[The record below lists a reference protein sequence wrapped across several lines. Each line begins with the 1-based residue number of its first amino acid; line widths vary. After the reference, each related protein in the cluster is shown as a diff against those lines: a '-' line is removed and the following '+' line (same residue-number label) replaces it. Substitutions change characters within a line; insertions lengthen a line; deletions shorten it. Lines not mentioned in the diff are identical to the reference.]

1 MNDLNEL
8 RELLAEWAKH
18 VPSDKFNVSVKIA
31 EPSDNFNI
39 AHPVVYADITPLE
52 DMNNT
57 LVVKAWIISA
67 EQSDNTN
74 IKSRS
79 GIVRFILYSENAS
92 SLVGFNE
99 NPLLCVEA
107 RNIPLTTKARLSVL
121 HQSIMQAYAGDE
133 GMFAKNAARAFV
145 AKSIEHQWAKDLFVY
160 DINATE
166 GVFDALRNRVD
177 NSSFVKSIEVKNSGN
192 SEHSSFDLIRR
203 NYHFL
208 TENTSI
214 PLESTQGLVYLKINE
229 DTQRQIKTLEAGK
242 IFNALEAFC
251 SGGLDALNEFDY
263 VGTPGNNLPK
273 EVKETGIEA
282 KDPDNDKR
290 LAESAKEQQ
299 EEELQR
305 GLFAVAAAAV
315 TPHSAITRRNTLSV
329 HNDVW
334 GDNRSATITAKS
346 PRKVGNVHPC
356 LVMKI
361 TENKSEEK
369 MEVEAVLSDSLPDNG
384 RKIFT
389 HSVYASEFPQDDYTI
404 FYEIV
409 STLNAFNTVIAG
421 TGASDGLSDVAE
433 MLARRKEE
441 TLADHSLNI
450 TRRIA
455 NAGELHRVLATYAH
469 WTADRDPRFTVKTLG
484 FGDFQST
491 TIRNGA
497 KKLSMTTPSDN
508 ADDAKAVL
516 EVAGVRRVE
525 VTRPTYK
532 EARDEIALMIEE
544 LD

>member
-1 MNDLNEL
+1 MNDINEL
-8 RELLAEWAKH
+8 RELLAEWAEH
-18 VPSDKFNVSVKIA
+18 IPSDQFDVSVKA
-31 EPSDNFNI
+31 VEPSSNFRINQ
-39 AHPVVYADITPLE
+39 PVVYVDITPLA
-52 DMNNT
+52 DINNSLT
-57 LVVKAWIISA
+57 VKAWVIKP
-67 EQSDNTN
+67 EQGEGTD

-79 GIVRFILYSENAS
+79 GIVRFMMYSENAS

-107 RNIPLTTKARLSVL
+107 RNIPLTIKTRLSVL
-121 HQSIMQAYAGDE
+121 HQSITQAYAGDE

-160 DINATE
+160 DINAME
-166 GVFDALRNRVD
+166 GVFDALRKHVD
-177 NSSFVKSIEVKNSGN
+177 NWDFVKSIEVKSSGS
-192 SEHSSFDLIRR
+192 SENSSFDLIRR
-203 NYHFL
+203 NYLFL

-214 PLESTQGLVYLKINE
+214 PLEPKQGLVCLKINE
-229 DTQRQIKTLEAGK
+229 ATQKQIKTLDAGK
-242 IFNALEAFC
+242 IFDALVAFC
-251 SGGLDALNEFDY
+251 GGGLDDLNEFDY
-263 VGTPGNNLPK
+263 VGTPSNSLPEEAEK
-273 EVKETGIEA
+273 TGIEA

-290 LAESAKEQQ
+290 LAESAKEQ
-299 EEELQR
+299 EELQK

-346 PRKVGNVHPC
+346 PRKVGNVHPY
-356 LVMKI
+356 LIMKI

-369 MEVEAVLSDSLPDNG
+369 MEVEAVLSDSLPNSG
-384 RKIFT
+384 RKIVT
-389 HSVYASEFPQDDYTI
+389 HSVYASEFPQDDYTV

-409 STLNAFNTVIAG
+409 STLNAFNTVITG

-516 EVAGVRRVE
+516 EISGVRRVE

>member
-1 MNDLNEL
+1 MNNLNEL
-8 RELLAEWAKH
+8 RELLAEWAEH
-18 VPSDKFNVSVKIA
+18 IPSNQFEVSVRA
-31 EPSDNFNI
+31 VEPSNNFRINQ
-39 AHPVVYADITPLE
+39 PVVYADITPLE
-52 DMNNT
+52 DMNTT
-57 LVVKAWIISA
+57 LTVKAWIIGP
-67 EQSDNTN
+67 EQGGTD
-74 IKSRS
+74 IKSRV
-79 GIVRFILYSENAS
+79 GIVRFMLYSENAS

-107 RNIPLTTKARLSVL
+107 RNIPLTIKTRLSVL
-121 HQSIMQAYAGDE
+121 YQSIMQAYAGDE
-133 GMFAKNAARAFV
+133 GMFAKNVARAIV
-145 AKSIEHQWAKDLFVY
+145 AKSIEQQWAKDLFVY
-160 DINATE
+160 DINAME
-166 GVFDALRNRVD
+166 GVFDALRKHVD

-192 SEHSSFDLIRR
+192 SKNSSFDLIRR

-214 PLESTQGLVYLKINE
+214 PLESKQGLVCLKINE
-229 DTQRQIKTLEAGK
+229 DTQRQIKTLSAGK
-242 IFNALEAFC
+242 IFDALEAFC
-251 SGGLDALNEFDY
+251 SGGLGALNEFDY
-263 VGTPGNNLPK
+263 VGTPSNSLPEEAEK
-273 EVKETGIEA
+273 TGIEA

-290 LAESAKEQQ
+290 LAESAKEQ
-299 EEELQR
+299 EELQK

-346 PRKVGNVHPC
+346 PRKIGNVHPC
-356 LVMKI
+356 LIMKI

-369 MEVEAVLSDSLPDNG
+369 MKVEAVLSDSLPDNG
-384 RKIFT
+384 RKIIT

-409 STLNAFNTVIAG
+409 STLNAFNTVIAS
-421 TGASDGLSDVAE
+421 TSASDGLSDVAE

-469 WTADRDPRFTVKTLG
+469 WTADRDPRFTIKTLG

-508 ADDAKAVL
+508 ANDAKAVL
-516 EVAGVRRVE
+516 EISGVRRVE

>member
-1 MNDLNEL
+1 MNNLNEL
-8 RELLAEWAKH
+8 RELLAEWAEH
-18 VPSDKFNVSVKIA
+18 IPSDQFEVSVRA
-31 EPSDNFNI
+31 VEPSNNFRINQ
-39 AHPVVYADITPLE
+39 PVVYADITPLE

-57 LVVKAWIISA
+57 LVVKAWIIGA
-67 EQSDNTN
+67 EQSESTN

-79 GIVRFILYSENAS
+79 GIVRFMMYSENAS

-107 RNIPLTTKARLSVL
+107 RNIPLTIKARLSVL
-121 HQSIMQAYAGDE
+121 HQSITQAYAGDE
-133 GMFAKNAARAFV
+133 GMFAKNVARAFV
-145 AKSIEHQWAKDLFVY
+145 EKSIEHQWAKDLFVY
-160 DINATE
+160 DINAME
-166 GVFDALRNRVD
+166 GVFDALRKHVD
-177 NSSFVKSIEVKNSGN
+177 DWDFVKSIEVKNSGN
-192 SEHSSFDLIRR
+192 SEHSSFNLIRR

-214 PLESTQGLVYLKINE
+214 PLESTQGLVCLKINE
-229 DTQRQIKTLEAGK
+229 DTQRQIKTLDAGK
-242 IFNALEAFC
+242 IFDALVAFC
-251 SGGLDALNEFDY
+251 SGGLDDFNEFDY
-263 VGTPGNNLPK
+263 VGTPSNSLPEEAEK
-273 EVKETGIEA
+273 TGIEA

-290 LAESAKEQQ
+290 LAESAKEQ
-299 EEELQR
+299 EELQK

-315 TPHSAITRRNTLSV
+315 TPHSAIPRRNTLSI
-329 HNDVW
+329 HNDAW

-356 LVMKI
+356 LIMKI

-384 RKIFT
+384 RKIVT
-389 HSVYASEFPQDDYTI
+389 HSVYASEFPQDEYTI

-409 STLNAFNTVIAG
+409 STLNVFNTVIAG
-421 TGASDGLSDVAE
+421 TSASDGISDVAE

-469 WTADRDPRFTVKTLG
+469 WTADRDPRFTIKALS

-491 TIRNGA
+491 TIRNGV
-497 KKLSMTTPSDN
+497 KKLSITTPSDN

-516 EVAGVRRVE
+516 EISGVRRVE

>member
-1 MNDLNEL
+1 MNNLNEL
-8 RELLAEWAKH
+8 RELLAEWAEH
-18 VPSDKFNVSVKIA
+18 IPSDQFEVSVRDV
-31 EPSDNFNI
+31 EPSNNFRINQ
-39 AHPVVYADITPLE
+39 PVVYVDITPLE
-52 DMNNT
+52 DMNTT
-57 LVVKAWIISA
+57 LTVKAWIIGP
-67 EQSDNTN
+67 EQGGTN
-74 IKSRS
+74 IKSRV
-79 GIVRFILYSENAS
+79 GIVRFMMYSENAS

-107 RNIPLTTKARLSVL
+107 RNIPLTIKARFSVL
-121 HQSIMQAYAGDE
+121 YQSIAQAYVGNE

-145 AKSIEHQWAKDLFVY
+145 VKSIERQCAKNLFIY
-160 DINATE
+160 DINAME
-166 GVFDALRNRVD
+166 GVFDALRKHVD
-177 NSSFVKSIEVKNSGN
+177 NWDFVKSIEVKNSGN

-203 NYHFL
+203 NYHL
-208 TENTSI
+208 LKENTSI
-214 PLESTQGLVYLKINE
+214 PLESKQGLVCLKINE
-229 DTQRQIKTLEAGK
+229 DTQRQIKTLDAEK

-263 VGTPGNNLPK
+263 VGTPSNNLPE
-273 EVKETGIEA
+273 EVEKTGVEA

-290 LAESAKEQQ
+290 LTESAKEQQ
-299 EEELQR
+299 EEELQK
-305 GLFAVAAAAV
+305 GLFAVVAAAV

-346 PRKVGNVHPC
+346 PRKVGNVTPC

-369 MEVEAVLSDSLPDNG
+369 MEVEAALSDYLPDNG
-384 RKIFT
+384 KKIVT

-409 STLNAFNTVIAG
+409 STLNSFNIVIAG
-421 TGASDGLSDVAE
+421 TGASDGLPDVAE

-455 NAGELHRVLATYAH
+455 NTGELHRVLATYAH
-469 WTADRDPRFTVKTLG
+469 WTADRDPRFTIKTLG

-497 KKLSMTTPSDN
+497 KKLSMTTPSDS

-516 EVAGVRRVE
+516 EISGVRRVE

>member
-1 MNDLNEL
+1 MNNLNEL
-8 RELLAEWAKH
+8 RELLAEWAEH
-18 VPSDKFNVSVKIA
+18 IPSDQFEVSVRA
-31 EPSDNFNI
+31 VEPSNNFRINQ
-39 AHPVVYADITPLE
+39 PVVYADITPLE
-52 DMNNT
+52 DMNTT
-57 LVVKAWIISA
+57 LTVKAWIIGP
-67 EQSDNTN
+67 EQGGTD
-74 IKSRS
+74 IKSRV
-79 GIVRFILYSENAS
+79 GIVRFMLYSENAS

-107 RNIPLTTKARLSVL
+107 RNIPLTIKTRLSVL
-121 HQSIMQAYAGDE
+121 YQSIMQAYAGDE
-133 GMFAKNAARAFV
+133 GMFAKNVARAIV
-145 AKSIEHQWAKDLFVY
+145 AKSIEQQWAKDLFVY
-160 DINATE
+160 DINAME
-166 GVFDALRNRVD
+166 GVFDALRKHVD

-192 SEHSSFDLIRR
+192 SKNSSFDLIRR

-214 PLESTQGLVYLKINE
+214 PLESKQGLVCLKINE
-229 DTQRQIKTLEAGK
+229 DTQRQIKTLSAGK
-242 IFNALEAFC
+242 IFDALEAFC
-251 SGGLDALNEFDY
+251 SGGLGALNEFDY
-263 VGTPGNNLPK
+263 VGTPSNSLPEEAEK
-273 EVKETGIEA
+273 TGIEA

-290 LAESAKEQQ
+290 LAESAKEQ
-299 EEELQR
+299 EELQK

-346 PRKVGNVHPC
+346 PRKIGNVHPC
-356 LVMKI
+356 LIMKI

-369 MEVEAVLSDSLPDNG
+369 MKVEAVLSDSLPDNG
-384 RKIFT
+384 RKIIT

-409 STLNAFNTVIAG
+409 STLNAFNTVIAS
-421 TGASDGLSDVAE
+421 TSASDGLSDVAE

-469 WTADRDPRFTVKTLG
+469 WTADRDPRFTIKTLG

-508 ADDAKAVL
+508 ANDAKAVL
-516 EVAGVRRVE
+516 EISGVRRVE

>member
-1 MNDLNEL
+1 MNNLNEL
-8 RELLAEWAKH
+8 RELLAEWAEH
-18 VPSDKFNVSVKIA
+18 IPSDQFEVSVRA
-31 EPSDNFNI
+31 VEPSNNFRINQ
-39 AHPVVYADITPLE
+39 PVVYADITPLE

-57 LVVKAWIISA
+57 LVVKAWIIGA
-67 EQSDNTN
+67 EQSESTN

-79 GIVRFILYSENAS
+79 GIVRFMMYSENAS

-107 RNIPLTTKARLSVL
+107 RNIPLTIKARLSVL
-121 HQSIMQAYAGDE
+121 HQSITQAYAGDE
-133 GMFAKNAARAFV
+133 GMFAKNVARAFV
-145 AKSIEHQWAKDLFVY
+145 EKSIEHQWAKDLFVY
-160 DINATE
+160 DINAME
-166 GVFDALRNRVD
+166 GVFDALRKHVD
-177 NSSFVKSIEVKNSGN
+177 DWDFVKSIEVKNSGN
-192 SEHSSFDLIRR
+192 SEHSSFNLIRR

-214 PLESTQGLVYLKINE
+214 PLESTQGLVCLKINE
-229 DTQRQIKTLEAGK
+229 DTQRQIKTLDAGK
-242 IFNALEAFC
+242 IFDALVAFC
-251 SGGLDALNEFDY
+251 SGGLDDFNEFDY
-263 VGTPGNNLPK
+263 VGTPSNSLPEEAEK
-273 EVKETGIEA
+273 TGIEA

-290 LAESAKEQQ
+290 LAESAKEQ
-299 EEELQR
+299 EELQK

-315 TPHSAITRRNTLSV
+315 TPHSAIPRRNTLSI
-329 HNDVW
+329 HNDAW

-356 LVMKI
+356 LIMKI

-384 RKIFT
+384 RKIVT
-389 HSVYASEFPQDDYTI
+389 HSVYASEFPQDEYTI

-409 STLNAFNTVIAG
+409 STLNVFNTVIAG
-421 TGASDGLSDVAE
+421 TSASDGISDVAE

-469 WTADRDPRFTVKTLG
+469 WTADRDPRFTIKALG

-491 TIRNGA
+491 TIRNGV
-497 KKLSMTTPSDN
+497 KKLSITTPSDN

-516 EVAGVRRVE
+516 EISGVRRVE

>member
-1 MNDLNEL
+1 MNNLNEL

-57 LVVKAWIISA
+57 LGVKAWVISA

-74 IKSRS
+74 IKSRV
-79 GIVRFILYSENAS
+79 GIVRFMMYSENAS

-107 RNIPLTTKARLSVL
+107 RNIPLTIKARLSVL
-121 HQSIMQAYAGDE
+121 HQSIAQAYAGDE

-160 DINATE
+160 DINAME
-166 GVFDALRNRVD
+166 GVFDALRKHVD
-177 NSSFVKSIEVKNSGN
+177 DWDFVKSIEVKNSGN
-192 SEHSSFDLIRR
+192 SENSSFGLIRR
-203 NYHFL
+203 NYLFL

-214 PLESTQGLVYLKINE
+214 PLESKQGLVCLKINE
-229 DTQRQIKTLEAGK
+229 DTQRQIKTLDAGK
-242 IFNALEAFC
+242 IFDALVAFC

-263 VGTPGNNLPK
+263 VGTPSNSLPEEAEK
-273 EVKETGIEA
+273 TVIEA

-290 LAESAKEQQ
+290 LAESAKEQ
-299 EEELQR
+299 EELQK

-315 TPHSAITRRNTLSV
+315 TPHSAITRRNTLSI
-329 HNDVW
+329 HNDAW

-356 LVMKI
+356 LIMKI

-384 RKIFT
+384 RKIIT

-409 STLNAFNTVIAG
+409 STLNSFNTVIAG
-421 TGASDGLSDVAE
+421 TSASDGLSDVAE

-455 NAGELHRVLATYAH
+455 NAGELHRVLATYAY
-469 WTADRDPRFTVKTLG
+469 WTADRDSRFTIKTLG

-508 ADDAKAVL
+508 ANDTKAVL
-516 EVAGVRRVE
+516 EISGVRRVE

>member
-18 VPSDKFNVSVKIA
+18 VPSDKFEVSVRA
-31 EPSDNFNI
+31 VEPSNNFRINQ
-39 AHPVVYADITPLE
+39 PVVYADITPLE
-52 DMNNT
+52 DMNTT
-57 LVVKAWIISA
+57 LTVKAWIIGP
-67 EQSDNTN
+67 EQGGTN
-74 IKSRS
+74 IKSRV
-79 GIVRFILYSENAS
+79 GIVRFMMYSENAS

-99 NPLLCVEA
+99 NPLLCVEV
-107 RNIPLTTKARLSVL
+107 RNIPLTIKARLSVL

-160 DINATE
+160 DIDAME

-177 NSSFVKSIEVKNSGN
+177 NWDFVKSIEVKSSGN

-203 NYHFL
+203 NYLFL
-208 TENTSI
+208 TENASI
-214 PLESTQGLVYLKINE
+214 PLDSTQGLVCLKINE
-229 DTQRQIKTLEAGK
+229 DTQRQIKTLDAGK
-242 IFNALEAFC
+242 IFDALAAFC

-263 VGTPGNNLPK
+263 VGTPGNNLP
-273 EVKETGIEA
+273 EEARGTGVEA

-290 LAESAKEQQ
+290 LAESTKEQ
-299 EEELQR
+299 EELQK

-315 TPHSAITRRNTLSV
+315 TPHSAITRRNSLSV

-334 GDNRSATITAKS
+334 GDNRSATITATS

-356 LVMKI
+356 LIMKI

-369 MEVEAVLSDSLPDNG
+369 MEVEAVLSDSLPNSG
-384 RKIFT
+384 RKIVT

-409 STLNAFNTVIAG
+409 STLNSFNAVIAG
-421 TGASDGLSDVAE
+421 TSASDGLSDVAE

-455 NAGELHRVLATYAH
+455 NAGELHRVLSTYAH

-497 KKLSMTTPSDN
+497 KKLSITTPSDN
-508 ADDAKAVL
+508 ANDAKAVL
-516 EVAGVRRVE
+516 EISGVRRVE
-525 VTRPTYK
+525 ITRPTYK

>member
-1 MNDLNEL
+1 MNNLNEL
-8 RELLAEWAKH
+8 RELLAEWAEH
-18 VPSDKFNVSVKIA
+18 IPSDQFEVSVRA
-31 EPSDNFNI
+31 VEPSNNFRINQ
-39 AHPVVYADITPLE
+39 PVVYADITPLE

-57 LVVKAWIISA
+57 LVVKAWIIGA
-67 EQSDNTN
+67 EQSESTN

-79 GIVRFILYSENAS
+79 GIVRFMMYSENAS

-107 RNIPLTTKARLSVL
+107 RNIPLTIKARLSVL
-121 HQSIMQAYAGDE
+121 HQSITQAYAGDE
-133 GMFAKNAARAFV
+133 GMFAKNVARAFV
-145 AKSIEHQWAKDLFVY
+145 EKSIEHQWAKDLFVY
-160 DINATE
+160 DINAME
-166 GVFDALRNRVD
+166 GVFDALRKHVD
-177 NSSFVKSIEVKNSGN
+177 DWDFVKSIEVKNSGN
-192 SEHSSFDLIRR
+192 SEHSSFNLIRR

-214 PLESTQGLVYLKINE
+214 PLESTQGLVCLKINE
-229 DTQRQIKTLEAGK
+229 DTQRQIKTLDAGK
-242 IFNALEAFC
+242 IFDALVAFC
-251 SGGLDALNEFDY
+251 SGGLDDFNEFDY
-263 VGTPGNNLPK
+263 VGTPSNSLPEEAEK
-273 EVKETGIEA
+273 TGIEA

-290 LAESAKEQQ
+290 LAESAKEQ
-299 EEELQR
+299 EELQK

-315 TPHSAITRRNTLSV
+315 TPHSAIPRRNTLSI
-329 HNDVW
+329 HNDAW

-356 LVMKI
+356 LIMKI

-384 RKIFT
+384 RKIVT
-389 HSVYASEFPQDDYTI
+389 HSVYASEFPQDEYTI

-409 STLNAFNTVIAG
+409 SALNVFNTVIAG
-421 TGASDGLSDVAE
+421 TSASDGISDVAE

-469 WTADRDPRFTVKTLG
+469 WTADRDPRFTIKALG

-491 TIRNGA
+491 TIRNGV
-497 KKLSMTTPSDN
+497 KKLSITTPSDN

-516 EVAGVRRVE
+516 EISGVRRVE

>member
-1 MNDLNEL
+1 MNNLNEL
-8 RELLAEWAKH
+8 KELLAEWAEH
-18 VPSDKFNVSVKIA
+18 IPSDQFEVSVRA
-31 EPSDNFNI
+31 VEPSNNFRINQ
-39 AHPVVYADITPLE
+39 PVVYVDITPLE
-52 DMNNT
+52 DMNTT
-57 LVVKAWIISA
+57 LTVKAWIIGP
-67 EQSDNTN
+67 EQGGTN
-74 IKSRS
+74 IKSRV
-79 GIVRFILYSENAS
+79 GIVRFMMYSENAS

-107 RNIPLTTKARLSVL
+107 RNIPLTIKARLSVL
-121 HQSIMQAYAGDE
+121 YQSIAQAYVGNE

-145 AKSIEHQWAKDLFVY
+145 AKSIERQCAKNLFIY
-160 DINATE
+160 DINAME
-166 GVFDALRNRVD
+166 GVFDALRKNVD
-177 NSSFVKSIEVKNSGN
+177 NWDFVKSIEMKNIGN

-203 NYHFL
+203 NYHL
-208 TENTSI
+208 LKENTSI
-214 PLESTQGLVYLKINE
+214 PLESTQGLVCLKINE
-229 DTQRQIKTLEAGK
+229 DTQRQIKTLDAEK

-263 VGTPGNNLPK
+263 VGTPSNNLPE
-273 EVKETGIEA
+273 EVEKTGVEE

-299 EEELQR
+299 EEELQK
-305 GLFAVAAAAV
+305 GLFAATAAAV

-346 PRKVGNVHPC
+346 PRKVGNVTPC

-369 MEVEAVLSDSLPDNG
+369 MEVEAALSDSLPNSG
-384 RKIFT
+384 RKIAT

-409 STLNAFNTVIAG
+409 STLNSFNAVIAG
-421 TGASDGLSDVAE
+421 TSASDGLPDVAE

-497 KKLSMTTPSDN
+497 KKLIITTPSYN

-516 EVAGVRRVE
+516 EISGVRRVE

>member
-8 RELLAEWAKH
+8 RELLAEWAEH
-18 VPSDKFNVSVKIA
+18 IPSDKFEVSVKIA

-67 EQSDNTN
+67 EQIDNTN

-79 GIVRFILYSENAS
+79 GIVRFMLYSENAS

-99 NPLLCVEA
+99 NPLLCVEV
-107 RNIPLTTKARLSVL
+107 RNIPLTIKARLSVL

-160 DINATE
+160 DIDAME

-177 NSSFVKSIEVKNSGN
+177 NWDFVRSIEVKSSGN

-203 NYHFL
+203 NYLFL
-208 TENTSI
+208 TENASI
-214 PLESTQGLVYLKINE
+214 PLDSTQGLVCLKINE
-229 DTQRQIKTLEAGK
+229 DTQRQIKTLDAGK
-242 IFNALEAFC
+242 IFDALAAFC

-263 VGTPGNNLPK
+263 VGTPGNNLP
-273 EVKETGIEA
+273 EEARGTGVEA

-290 LAESAKEQQ
+290 LAESTKEQ
-299 EEELQR
+299 EELQK

-315 TPHSAITRRNTLSV
+315 TPHSAITRRNSLSV

-334 GDNRSATITAKS
+334 GDNRSATITATS
-346 PRKVGNVHPC
+346 PRKVGNVNPC

-369 MEVEAVLSDSLPDNG
+369 MEVEAVLSDSLPNNG
-384 RKIFT
+384 RKIVT

-409 STLNAFNTVIAG
+409 STLNSFNAVIAG
-421 TGASDGLSDVAE
+421 TSASDGLSDVAE

-441 TLADHSLNI
+441 TLTDHSLNI

-508 ADDAKAVL
+508 ANDTKAVL
-516 EVAGVRRVE
+516 EISGVRRVE

>member
-18 VPSDKFNVSVKIA
+18 VPSDKFDVSIKIA

-39 AHPVVYADITPLE
+39 AHPVVYVDITPLE
-52 DMNNT
+52 DMNTT
-57 LVVKAWIISA
+57 LTVKAWIIGP
-67 EQSDNTN
+67 EQGGTN
-74 IKSRS
+74 IKSRV
-79 GIVRFILYSENAS
+79 GIVRFMMYSENTS

-107 RNIPLTTKARLSVL
+107 RNIPLTIKARFSVL
-121 HQSIMQAYAGDE
+121 YQSIAQAYVGNE

-145 AKSIEHQWAKDLFVY
+145 AKSIERQCAKNLFIY
-160 DINATE
+160 DINAME
-166 GVFDALRNRVD
+166 GVFDALRKHVD
-177 NSSFVKSIEVKNSGN
+177 NWDLKSIEVKNSGN

-203 NYHFL
+203 NYHL
-208 TENTSI
+208 LKENTSI
-214 PLESTQGLVYLKINE
+214 PLESKQGLVCLKINE
-229 DTQRQIKTLEAGK
+229 DTQRQIKTLDAEK

-263 VGTPGNNLPK
+263 VGTPSNNLPE
-273 EVKETGIEA
+273 EVEKTGVEA

-299 EEELQR
+299 EEELQK
-305 GLFAVAAAAV
+305 GLFAVVAAAV

-346 PRKVGNVHPC
+346 PRKVGNVTPC

-369 MEVEAVLSDSLPDNG
+369 MEVEAVLSDSLPNSG
-384 RKIFT
+384 RKIVT
-389 HSVYASEFPQDDYTI
+389 YSVYASEFPQDDYTI

-409 STLNAFNTVIAG
+409 STLNAFNAVIAG
-421 TGASDGLSDVAE
+421 TSASDGLSDVAE

-455 NAGELHRVLATYAH
+455 NAGELHRVLATYAC

-497 KKLSMTTPSDN
+497 KKLSITTPSDS

-516 EVAGVRRVE
+516 EISGVRRVE

>member
-1 MNDLNEL
+1 MNNLNEL
-8 RELLAEWAKH
+8 KELLAEWAEH
-18 VPSDKFNVSVKIA
+18 IPSDQFEVSVRA
-31 EPSDNFNI
+31 VEPSNNFRINQ
-39 AHPVVYADITPLE
+39 PVVYVDITPLE
-52 DMNNT
+52 DMNTT
-57 LVVKAWIISA
+57 LTVKAWIIGP
-67 EQSDNTN
+67 EQGGTN
-74 IKSRS
+74 IKSRV
-79 GIVRFILYSENAS
+79 GIVRFMMYSENAS

-107 RNIPLTTKARLSVL
+107 RNIPLTIKARFSVL
-121 HQSIMQAYAGDE
+121 YQSIAQAYVGNE

-145 AKSIEHQWAKDLFVY
+145 AKSIERQCAKNLFIY
-160 DINATE
+160 DINAME
-166 GVFDALRNRVD
+166 GVFDALRKHVD
-177 NSSFVKSIEVKNSGN
+177 NWDFVKSIEMKNSGN

-203 NYHFL
+203 NYHL
-208 TENTSI
+208 LKENTSI
-214 PLESTQGLVYLKINE
+214 PLESKQGLVCLKINE
-229 DTQRQIKTLEAGK
+229 DTQRQIKTLDAEK

-263 VGTPGNNLPK
+263 VGTPSNNLPE
-273 EVKETGIEA
+273 EVEKTGVEE

-299 EEELQR
+299 EEELQK
-305 GLFAVAAAAV
+305 GLFAVVAAAV

-346 PRKVGNVHPC
+346 PRKVGNVTPC

-369 MEVEAVLSDSLPDNG
+369 MEVEAALSDSLPNSG
-384 RKIFT
+384 RKIAT

-409 STLNAFNTVIAG
+409 STLNAFNAVIAG
-421 TGASDGLSDVAE
+421 TSASDGLGDVAE

-441 TLADHSLNI
+441 TLADHSLSI

-497 KKLSMTTPSDN
+497 KKLSMTTPSDS

-516 EVAGVRRVE
+516 EISGVRRVE

>member
-8 RELLAEWAKH
+8 KELLEKWVKYI
-18 VPSDKFNVSVKIA
+18 PSNKFDVSVRA
-31 EPSDNFNI
+31 VEPSKNFNI
-39 AHPVVYADITPLE
+39 AHPLVYADITPLE

-79 GIVRFILYSENAS
+79 GIVRFMLYSENAS

-99 NPLLCVEA
+99 NPLLCMEMKNVW
-107 RNIPLTTKARLSVL
+107 LTIKARLSVL

-166 GVFDALRNRVD
+166 GVFDALRKHVD

-192 SEHSSFDLIRR
+192 REHSSFDLIRR

-208 TENTSI
+208 TESTSI
-214 PLESTQGLVYLKINE
+214 PLESKQGLVCLKINE
-229 DTQRQIKTLEAGK
+229 DTQRQIKTLDAGK
-242 IFNALEAFC
+242 IFDALAAFC

-263 VGTPGNNLPK
+263 VGTPSNSLPE
-273 EVKETGIEA
+273 EVEKTGIEA

-315 TPHSAITRRNTLSV
+315 TPHSAITRRNTLSI

-346 PRKVGNVHPC
+346 PRKVGNVTPC

-369 MEVEAVLSDSLPDNG
+369 MEVEAVLSDSLPNSG
-384 RKIFT
+384 RKIVT

-409 STLNAFNTVIAG
+409 STLNSFNAVIAG
-421 TGASDGLSDVAE
+421 TSASDGLPDVAE

-491 TIRNGA
+491 TIRNGV
-497 KKLSMTTPSDN
+497 KKLSITTPSDN

-516 EVAGVRRVE
+516 EISGVRRVE

>member
-1 MNDLNEL
+1 MNNLKEL
-8 RELLAEWAKH
+8 RELLAEWAEH
-18 VPSDKFNVSVKIA
+18 IPSDQFEVSVRA
-31 EPSDNFNI
+31 VEPSNNFRINQ
-39 AHPVVYADITPLE
+39 PVVYADITPLE

-57 LVVKAWIISA
+57 LVAKAWIISA

-79 GIVRFILYSENAS
+79 GIVRFMVYSENAS

-99 NPLLCVEA
+99 NPLLCMEMKNVW
-107 RNIPLTTKARLSVL
+107 LTIKARLSVL
-121 HQSIMQAYAGDE
+121 CQSIMQAYAGDE
-133 GMFAKNAARAFV
+133 GMFAKNAARAIV

-160 DINATE
+160 DINAME
-166 GVFDALRNRVD
+166 GVFDALRKHVD
-177 NSSFVKSIEVKNSGN
+177 DWDFVKSIEVKNSGN
-192 SEHSSFDLIRR
+192 SEHSSFNLIRR

-214 PLESTQGLVYLKINE
+214 PLESTQGLVCLKINE
-229 DTQRQIKTLEAGK
+229 DTQRQIKTLDAGK
-242 IFNALEAFC
+242 IFNALEALC

-263 VGTPGNNLPK
+263 VGTPSNSLPEEIEK
-273 EVKETGIEA
+273 TGIEA

-290 LAESAKEQQ
+290 LAESAKEQ
-299 EEELQR
+299 EELQK

-315 TPHSAITRRNTLSV
+315 TPHSAITRRNTLAV

-356 LVMKI
+356 LIMKI

-384 RKIFT
+384 RKIFA

-421 TGASDGLSDVAE
+421 TSASDGLSDVAG

-469 WTADRDPRFTVKTLG
+469 WTADRDPRFTIKALG

-497 KKLSMTTPSDN
+497 KKLSITTPSDN

-516 EVAGVRRVE
+516 EISGVRRVE

>member
-1 MNDLNEL
+1 MNNLNEL
-8 RELLAEWAKH
+8 RELLAEWAEH
-18 VPSDKFNVSVKIA
+18 IPSDQFEVSVRSV
-31 EPSDNFNI
+31 EPSNNFRI
-39 AHPVVYADITPLE
+39 DQPVVYVDITPLE
-52 DMNNT
+52 DMNTT
-57 LVVKAWIISA
+57 LTVKAWIIGP
-67 EQSDNTN
+67 EQGDTN
-74 IKSRS
+74 IKSRV
-79 GIVRFILYSENAS
+79 GIVRFMMYSENAS

-107 RNIPLTTKARLSVL
+107 RNIPLTIKARLSVL
-121 HQSIMQAYAGDE
+121 YRSIEQAYAGDE

-166 GVFDALRNRVD
+166 GVFDALRKHVD
-177 NSSFVKSIEVKNSGN
+177 NWDFVKSIEAKNSGN

-214 PLESTQGLVYLKINE
+214 PLESKQGLVCLKINE

-242 IFNALEAFC
+242 IFDTLTAFC
-251 SGGLDALNEFDY
+251 SDGLDVLNEFDY
-263 VGTPGNNLPK
+263 VGTPSNNLPE
-273 EVKETGIEA
+273 EVEKTGVEA

-290 LAESAKEQQ
+290 LTESAKEQQ
-299 EEELQR
+299 EEELQK
-305 GLFAVAAAAV
+305 GLFAVVAAAV

-346 PRKVGNVHPC
+346 PRKVGNVTPC

-369 MEVEAVLSDSLPDNG
+369 MEVEAALSDSLPDNG
-384 RKIFT
+384 KKIVT
-389 HSVYASEFPQDDYTI
+389 HSVYVSEFPQDDYTI

-409 STLNAFNTVIAG
+409 STLNSFNIVIAG
-421 TGASDGLSDVAE
+421 TGASDGLPDVAE

-455 NAGELHRVLATYAH
+455 NTGELHRVLATYAH
-469 WTADRDPRFTVKTLG
+469 WTADRDPRFTIKTLG

-497 KKLSMTTPSDN
+497 KKLSITTPSDS
-508 ADDAKAVL
+508 AADAKAVL
-516 EVAGVRRVE
+516 EISGVRRVE

>member
-1 MNDLNEL
+1 MNDINEL
-8 RELLAEWAKH
+8 RELLAEWAEH
-18 VPSDKFNVSVKIA
+18 VPSDQFDVSVKA
-31 EPSDNFNI
+31 VEPSSNFRINQ
-39 AHPVVYADITPLE
+39 PVVYVDITPLA
-52 DMNNT
+52 DMNNSLT
-57 LVVKAWIISA
+57 VKAWVIKP
-67 EQSDNTN
+67 EQGEDTD

-79 GIVRFILYSENAS
+79 GIVRFMIYSENAY

-99 NPLLCVEA
+99 NPLLCMEA
-107 RNIPLTTKARLSVL
+107 KNVWLTIKTRLSIL
-121 HQSIMQAYAGDE
+121 HRSITQAYAGDE
-133 GMFAKNAARAFV
+133 GMFAKNVARAFV

-160 DINATE
+160 DINAME
-166 GVFDALRNRVD
+166 GVFDALRKHVD
-177 NSSFVKSIEVKNSGN
+177 NWDFVQSIEVKSSGN
-192 SEHSSFDLIRR
+192 SENSSFDLIRR

-214 PLESTQGLVYLKINE
+214 PLESKQGLVCLKINE
-229 DTQRQIKTLEAGK
+229 DTQRQIKTLSAGK
-242 IFNALEAFC
+242 IFDALVAFC
-251 SGGLDALNEFDY
+251 GGGLDDFNEFDY
-263 VGTPGNNLPK
+263 VGTPSNSLPEEAEK
-273 EVKETGIEA
+273 TGIEA

-290 LAESAKEQQ
+290 LAESAKEQ
-299 EEELQR
+299 EELQK

-315 TPHSAITRRNTLSV
+315 TPHSAITRRNTLSI

-346 PRKVGNVHPC
+346 PRKVGNVTPC

-384 RKIFT
+384 RKIIT

-409 STLNAFNTVIAG
+409 STINAFNTVIAG
-421 TGASDGLSDVAE
+421 TSASDGLSDVAE

-450 TRRIA
+450 TRRIT

-469 WTADRDPRFTVKTLG
+469 WTADRDPRFTIKALG

-491 TIRNGA
+491 TIRNGV
-497 KKLSMTTPSDN
+497 KKLSITIPSDG
-508 ADDAKAVL
+508 AAEDAKAVL
-516 EVAGVRRVE
+516 EIPGVRQVE

>member
-8 RELLAEWAKH
+8 RELLAEWAEH
-18 VPSDKFNVSVKIA
+18 IPSDQFEVSVRA
-31 EPSDNFNI
+31 VEPSNNFRINQ
-39 AHPVVYADITPLE
+39 PVVYADITPLE
-52 DMNNT
+52 DMNTT
-57 LVVKAWIISA
+57 LTVKAWIIGP
-67 EQSDNTN
+67 EQGGTN
-74 IKSRS
+74 IKSRV
-79 GIVRFILYSENAS
+79 GIVRFMMYSENAS

-99 NPLLCVEA
+99 NPLLCVET
-107 RNIPLTTKARLSVL
+107 RNIPLTIKTRLSVL

-160 DINATE
+160 DINAME

-177 NSSFVKSIEVKNSGN
+177 NWDFVKSIEVKSSGN
-192 SEHSSFDLIRR
+192 IEKSSFDLIRR
-203 NYHFL
+203 NYLFL

-214 PLESTQGLVYLKINE
+214 PLESTQGLVCLKINE
-229 DTQRQIKTLEAGK
+229 DTQRQIKTLDAGK
-242 IFNALEAFC
+242 IFDTLAAFC

-263 VGTPGNNLPK
+263 VGTPSNSLPE
-273 EVKETGIEA
+273 EVEKTGVEA

-299 EEELQR
+299 EEELQE

-334 GDNRSATITAKS
+334 GDNRSATVTATS
-346 PRKVGNVHPC
+346 PRKVGNVTPC

-369 MEVEAVLSDSLPDNG
+369 MEVEAVLSDALPNSG
-384 RKIFT
+384 RKIVT

-409 STLNAFNTVIAG
+409 STLNAFNTVITG
-421 TGASDGLSDVAE
+421 TGASDGLPDVAE

-441 TLADHSLNI
+441 TLADHSLGI

-469 WTADRDPRFTVKTLG
+469 WTADRDPRFTVKALG

-491 TIRNGA
+491 TIRNGTR
-497 KKLSMTTPSDN
+497 KLSITIPSDS
-508 ADDAKAVL
+508 AADAKAVL
-516 EVAGVRRVE
+516 EIAGVRRVE
-525 VTRPTYK
+525 LTRPTYD
-532 EARDEIALMIEE
+532 EARNEIALMIEE

>member
-1 MNDLNEL
+1 MNNLNEL
-8 RELLAEWAKH
+8 RELLAEWAEH
-18 VPSDKFNVSVKIA
+18 IPSDKFDVSVKIA

-79 GIVRFILYSENAS
+79 GIVRFMVYSENAS

-99 NPLLCVEA
+99 NPLLCMEMKNVW
-107 RNIPLTTKARLSVL
+107 LTLKARLSVL
-121 HQSIMQAYAGDE
+121 HQSIMQAYVGDE
-133 GMFAKNAARAFV
+133 GMFAKNVARAIV

-160 DINATE
+160 DINAME
-166 GVFDALRNRVD
+166 GVFDALRKHVD
-177 NSSFVKSIEVKNSGN
+177 DWDFVKSIEVKSSGSSKNS
-192 SEHSSFDLIRR
+192 SCDLIRR

-214 PLESTQGLVYLKINE
+214 PLESKQGLVCLKINE
-229 DTQRQIKTLEAGK
+229 DTQRQIKTLSAGK
-242 IFNALEAFC
+242 IFDALAAFC

-263 VGTPGNNLPK
+263 VGTPGNNLPE
-273 EVKETGIEA
+273 EVERTGA
-282 KDPDNDKR
+282 GGKDPDNDKR
-290 LAESAKEQQ
+290 LAESAKEQ
-299 EEELQR
+299 EELQE
-305 GLFAVAAAAV
+305 GLFAVSAAAV
-315 TPHSAITRRNTLSV
+315 TPHSAITRRNSLSV

-346 PRKVGNVHPC
+346 PHKVGNVHPC
-356 LVMKI
+356 LIMKI
-361 TENKSEEK
+361 TENKPEEK

-384 RKIFT
+384 RKIVT

-421 TGASDGLSDVAE
+421 TSASDGLSDVAE

-469 WTADRDPRFTVKTLG
+469 WTADRDPRFTIKTLG
-484 FGDFQST
+484 FGNFQST

-516 EVAGVRRVE
+516 EISGVRRVE

>member
-1 MNDLNEL
+1 MNNLNEL
-8 RELLAEWAKH
+8 RELLAEWAEH
-18 VPSDKFNVSVKIA
+18 IPSDQFEVSVRDV
-31 EPSDNFNI
+31 EPSNNFRINQ
-39 AHPVVYADITPLE
+39 PVVYADITPLE
-52 DMNNT
+52 DMNTT
-57 LVVKAWIISA
+57 LTVKAWIIGP
-67 EQSDNTN
+67 EQGGTN
-74 IKSRS
+74 IKSRV
-79 GIVRFILYSENAS
+79 GIVRFMLYSENTS

-99 NPLLCVEA
+99 NPLLCVEV
-107 RNIPLTTKARLSVL
+107 RSIPLTIKARLSVL
-121 HQSIMQAYAGDE
+121 HQSITQAYAGDE

-145 AKSIEHQWAKDLFVY
+145 AKSIEHQWARNLFIY
-160 DINATE
+160 DINAME
-166 GVFDALRNRVD
+166 GVFDALRNHAD
-177 NSSFVKSIEVKNSGN
+177 KWSFVKSIEVESNGNNENS
-192 SEHSSFDLIRR
+192 SCDLIRR
-203 NYHFL
+203 NYLFL

-214 PLESTQGLVYLKINE
+214 PLESKQGLVCLKINE
-229 DTQRQIKTLEAGK
+229 DTQRQIKTLDAGK
-242 IFNALEAFC
+242 IFDTLTAFC
-251 SGGLDALNEFDY
+251 SGGLDVLNEFDY
-263 VGTPGNNLPK
+263 VGTPSNSLPE
-273 EVKETGIEA
+273 EVEKTGIEA

-290 LAESAKEQQ
+290 LAESAKEQ
-299 EEELQR
+299 EELQE

-334 GDNRSATITAKS
+334 GDNRSTTITAKS
-346 PRKVGNVHPC
+346 PRKVGNVTPC

-369 MEVEAVLSDSLPDNG
+369 MEVEAVLSDSLPNSG
-384 RKIFT
+384 RKIVT

-409 STLNAFNTVIAG
+409 STLNSFNSVIAG
-421 TGASDGLSDVAE
+421 TSASDGLSDVAE

-455 NAGELHRVLATYAH
+455 NAGELHRVLATYAC
-469 WTADRDPRFTVKTLG
+469 WTADRDQRFTIKALG

-497 KKLSMTTPSDN
+497 KKLSITIPSDN

-516 EVAGVRRVE
+516 EIVSVRRVE
-525 VTRPTYK
+525 LTRPTYD
-532 EARDEIALMIEE
+532 EARNEIALMIEE

>member
-1 MNDLNEL
+1 MNNLNEL
-8 RELLAEWAKH
+8 RELLAEWAEH
-18 VPSDKFNVSVKIA
+18 IPSDQFEVSVRA
-31 EPSDNFNI
+31 VEPSNNFRINQ
-39 AHPVVYADITPLE
+39 PVVYADITPLE

-57 LVVKAWIISA
+57 LVVKAWIIGA
-67 EQSDNTN
+67 EQSESTN

-79 GIVRFILYSENAS
+79 GIVRFMMYSENAS

-107 RNIPLTTKARLSVL
+107 RNIPLTIKARLSVL
-121 HQSIMQAYAGDE
+121 HQSITQAYAGDE
-133 GMFAKNAARAFV
+133 GMFAKNVARAFV
-145 AKSIEHQWAKDLFVY
+145 EKSIEHQWAKDLFVY
-160 DINATE
+160 DINAME
-166 GVFDALRNRVD
+166 GVFDALRKHVD
-177 NSSFVKSIEVKNSGN
+177 DWDFVKSIEVKNSGN
-192 SEHSSFDLIRR
+192 SEHSSFNLIRR

-214 PLESTQGLVYLKINE
+214 PLESTQGLVCLKINE
-229 DTQRQIKTLEAGK
+229 DTQRQIKTLDAGK
-242 IFNALEAFC
+242 IFDALVAFC
-251 SGGLDALNEFDY
+251 SGGLDDFNEFDY
-263 VGTPGNNLPK
+263 VGTPSNSLPEEAEK
-273 EVKETGIEA
+273 TGIEA

-290 LAESAKEQQ
+290 LAESAKEK
-299 EEELQR
+299 EELQK

-315 TPHSAITRRNTLSV
+315 TPHSAIPRRNTLSI
-329 HNDVW
+329 HNDAW

-346 PRKVGNVHPC
+346 PHKVGNVHPC
-356 LVMKI
+356 LIMKI

-384 RKIFT
+384 RKIVT
-389 HSVYASEFPQDDYTI
+389 HSVYASEFPQDEYTI

-409 STLNAFNTVIAG
+409 STLNVFNTVIAG
-421 TGASDGLSDVAE
+421 TSASDGISDVAE

-469 WTADRDPRFTVKTLG
+469 WTADRDPRFTIKALG

-491 TIRNGA
+491 TIRNGV
-497 KKLSMTTPSDN
+497 KKLSITTPSDN

-516 EVAGVRRVE
+516 EISGVRRVE

>member
-8 RELLAEWAKH
+8 KELLEKWVKYI
-18 VPSDKFNVSVKIA
+18 PSDKFDVSVRA
-31 EPSDNFNI
+31 VEPSKNFNI

-57 LVVKAWIISA
+57 LVVKAWVISA

-74 IKSRS
+74 IKSRV
-79 GIVRFILYSENAS
+79 GVVRFMMYSENSS

-107 RNIPLTTKARLSVL
+107 RNIPLTIKARLSVL
-121 HQSIMQAYAGDE
+121 YQSIMQAYAGDE
-133 GMFAKNAARAFV
+133 GMFAKNTARAFV
-145 AKSIEHQWAKDLFVY
+145 AKSIERQWAKDLFVY
-160 DINATE
+160 DINAME
-166 GVFDALRNRVD
+166 GVFDALRKHVD
-177 NSSFVKSIEVKNSGN
+177 DWDFVKSIEVKSSGSSKN
-192 SEHSSFDLIRR
+192 SSFDLIRR

-214 PLESTQGLVYLKINE
+214 PLESKQGLVCLKINE
-229 DTQRQIKTLEAGK
+229 DTQRQIKTLDAGK
-242 IFNALEAFC
+242 IFDALAAFC

-290 LAESAKEQQ
+290 LAESAKEQ
-299 EEELQR
+299 EELQK

-315 TPHSAITRRNTLSV
+315 TPHSAITRRNTLSI

-356 LVMKI
+356 LIMKI

-369 MEVEAVLSDSLPDNG
+369 MEVEAVLSDSLPNNG
-384 RKIFT
+384 RKIIT

-409 STLNAFNTVIAG
+409 STLNSFNAVIAG
-421 TGASDGLSDVAE
+421 TSASDGLPDVAE

-455 NAGELHRVLATYAH
+455 NASELHRVLATYAH
-469 WTADRDPRFTVKTLG
+469 WTADRDPRFTIKTLG

-497 KKLSMTTPSDN
+497 KKLSITTPSDN
-508 ADDAKAVL
+508 AADAKAVL
-516 EVAGVRRVE
+516 EISGVRRVE

>member
-1 MNDLNEL
+1 MNNLNEL
-8 RELLAEWAKH
+8 RELLAEWAEH
-18 VPSDKFNVSVKIA
+18 IPSDQFEVSVRA
-31 EPSDNFNI
+31 VEPSNNFRINQ
-39 AHPVVYADITPLE
+39 PVVYADITSLE
-52 DMNNT
+52 DMNTT
-57 LVVKAWIISA
+57 LTVKAWIIGPG
-67 EQSDNTN
+67 QGGTN
-74 IKSRS
+74 IKSRV
-79 GIVRFILYSENAS
+79 GIVRFMMYSENTS

-107 RNIPLTTKARLSVL
+107 RNIPLTIKTRLSVL
-121 HQSIMQAYAGDE
+121 HQSIAQAYAGDE
-133 GMFAKNAARAFV
+133 GMFAKNVARAFV
-145 AKSIEHQWAKDLFVY
+145 EKSIEHQWAKDLFVY
-160 DINATE
+160 DINAME
-166 GVFDALRNRVD
+166 GVFDALRKHVD
-177 NSSFVKSIEVKNSGN
+177 DWDFVKSIEVKNSGN
-192 SEHSSFDLIRR
+192 SEHSSFNLIRR

-214 PLESTQGLVYLKINE
+214 PLESTQGLVCLKINE
-229 DTQRQIKTLEAGK
+229 DTQRQIKTLDAGK
-242 IFNALEAFC
+242 IFDALVAFC
-251 SGGLDALNEFDY
+251 SGGLDDFNEFDY
-263 VGTPGNNLPK
+263 VGTPSNSLPEEAEK
-273 EVKETGIEA
+273 TGIEA

-290 LAESAKEQQ
+290 LAESAKEQ
-299 EEELQR
+299 EELQK

-315 TPHSAITRRNTLSV
+315 TPHSAIPRRNTLSI
-329 HNDVW
+329 HNDAW

-356 LVMKI
+356 LIMKI

-384 RKIFT
+384 RKIIT

-409 STLNAFNTVIAG
+409 STLNSFNAVIAG
-421 TGASDGLSDVAE
+421 TVASDGLPDVAE

-497 KKLSMTTPSDN
+497 KKLSMTTPSDS

-516 EVAGVRRVE
+516 EISGVRRVE

>member
-18 VPSDKFNVSVKIA
+18 VPSDKFEVSVRDV
-31 EPSDNFNI
+31 EPSNNFRINQ
-39 AHPVVYADITPLE
+39 PVVYADITPLE
-52 DMNNT
+52 DMNTT
-57 LVVKAWIISA
+57 LTVKAWILGP
-67 EQSDNTN
+67 EQGGTN
-74 IKSRS
+74 IKSRV
-79 GIVRFILYSENAS
+79 GVVRFMMYSENAS

-107 RNIPLTTKARLSVL
+107 RNIPLTIKTRLSVL
-121 HQSIMQAYAGDE
+121 YQSIMQAYAGDE

-160 DINATE
+160 DIDAME

-177 NSSFVKSIEVKNSGN
+177 NWDFVKSIEVKSSGN
-192 SEHSSFDLIRR
+192 SENSSFDLIRR
-203 NYHFL
+203 NYLFL
-208 TENTSI
+208 TENASI
-214 PLESTQGLVYLKINE
+214 PLESTQGLVCLKINE
-229 DTQRQIKTLEAGK
+229 DTQRQIKTLDAGK
-242 IFNALEAFC
+242 IFDALAAFC

-263 VGTPGNNLPK
+263 VGTPGNNLP
-273 EVKETGIEA
+273 EEARGTGVEA

-299 EEELQR
+299 EEELQE
-305 GLFAVAAAAV
+305 GLFAVTAAAV
-315 TPHSAITRRNTLSV
+315 TPHSAITRRNTLSI

-334 GDNRSATITAKS
+334 DDNRSTTITAKS

-356 LVMKI
+356 LIMKI

-384 RKIFT
+384 RKIIT

-421 TGASDGLSDVAE
+421 TGVSDGLSDVAE

-497 KKLSMTTPSDN
+497 KKLSMTTPSDS
-508 ADDAKAVL
+508 ADDAKTVL
-516 EVAGVRRVE
+516 EISGVRRVE

>member
-1 MNDLNEL
+1 MNNLNEL
-8 RELLAEWAKH
+8 RELLAEWAEH
-18 VPSDKFNVSVKIA
+18 IPSDQFEVSVRVV
-31 EPSDNFNI
+31 EPSNNFRINQ
-39 AHPVVYADITPLE
+39 PVVYADITPLE

-57 LVVKAWIISA
+57 LVVKAWIIGA
-67 EQSDNTN
+67 EQSESTN

-79 GIVRFILYSENAS
+79 GIVRFMMYSENAS

-107 RNIPLTTKARLSVL
+107 RNIPLTIKARLSVL
-121 HQSIMQAYAGDE
+121 HQSITQAYAGDE
-133 GMFAKNAARAFV
+133 GMFAKNVARAFV
-145 AKSIEHQWAKDLFVY
+145 EKSIEHQWAKDLFVY
-160 DINATE
+160 DINAME
-166 GVFDALRNRVD
+166 GVFDALRKHVD
-177 NSSFVKSIEVKNSGN
+177 DWDFVKSIEVKNSGN
-192 SEHSSFDLIRR
+192 SEHSSFNLIRR

-214 PLESTQGLVYLKINE
+214 PLESTQGLVCLKINE
-229 DTQRQIKTLEAGK
+229 DTQRQIKTLDAGK
-242 IFNALEAFC
+242 IFDALVAFC
-251 SGGLDALNEFDY
+251 SGGLDDFNEFDY
-263 VGTPGNNLPK
+263 VGTPSNSLPEEAEK
-273 EVKETGIEA
+273 TGIEA

-290 LAESAKEQQ
+290 LAESAKEQ
-299 EEELQR
+299 EELQK

-315 TPHSAITRRNTLSV
+315 TPHSAIPRRNTLSI
-329 HNDVW
+329 HNDAW

-356 LVMKI
+356 LIMKI

-384 RKIFT
+384 RKIVT
-389 HSVYASEFPQDDYTI
+389 HSVYASEFPQDEYTI

-409 STLNAFNTVIAG
+409 STLNVFNTVIAG
-421 TGASDGLSDVAE
+421 TSASDGISDVAE

-469 WTADRDPRFTVKTLG
+469 WTADRDPRFTIKALG

-491 TIRNGA
+491 TIRNGV
-497 KKLSMTTPSDN
+497 KKLSITTPSDN

-516 EVAGVRRVE
+516 EISGVRRVE

>member
-8 RELLAEWAKH
+8 KELLKEWVKYI
-18 VPSDKFNVSVKIA
+18 PLDKFDVSVRA
-31 EPSDNFNI
+31 VEPSKNFNI

-67 EQSDNTN
+67 EQSKSTN

-79 GIVRFILYSENAS
+79 GIVRFMVYSENAS

-99 NPLLCVEA
+99 NPLLCMEMKNVW
-107 RNIPLTTKARLSVL
+107 LTIKARLSVL
-121 HQSIMQAYAGDE
+121 HQSITQAYAGDE
-133 GMFAKNAARAFV
+133 GMFAKNVARAFV

-160 DINATE
+160 DINAME
-166 GVFDALRNRVD
+166 GVFDALRKHVD
-177 NSSFVKSIEVKNSGN
+177 NWNFVKSIEVESSGSSKN
-192 SEHSSFDLIRR
+192 SSFDLIRR

-214 PLESTQGLVYLKINE
+214 PLESKQGLVCLKINE
-229 DTQRQIKTLEAGK
+229 DTQRQIKTLDAEK

-251 SGGLDALNEFDY
+251 SGGLGTLNEFDY
-263 VGTPGNNLPK
+263 VGAPGNNLPE
-273 EVKETGIEA
+273 EVEKTGVAE

-290 LAESAKEQQ
+290 LAESAKEQ
-299 EEELQR
+299 EELQE

-315 TPHSAITRRNTLSV
+315 TPHSAITRRNTLAV
-329 HNDVW
+329 HNDAW

-346 PRKVGNVHPC
+346 PRKVGNVTPC

-369 MEVEAVLSDSLPDNG
+369 MEVEAVLSDSLPNSG
-384 RKIFT
+384 RKIIT
-389 HSVYASEFPQDDYTI
+389 HNVYASEFPQDDYTI

-409 STLNAFNTVIAG
+409 STLNVFNTVIAG

-469 WTADRDPRFTVKTLG
+469 WTAGRDQRFTVKTLG

-516 EVAGVRRVE
+516 EISGVRRVE

>member
-1 MNDLNEL
+1 MNDINEL
-8 RELLAEWAKH
+8 RELLAEWAEH
-18 VPSDKFNVSVKIA
+18 IPSDQFEVSVRGV
-31 EPSDNFNI
+31 EPSNNFRINQ
-39 AHPVVYADITPLE
+39 PVVYADITPLE
-52 DMNNT
+52 DMNTT
-57 LVVKAWIISA
+57 LTVKAWILGP
-67 EQSDNTN
+67 EQGDTN
-74 IKSRS
+74 IKSRV
-79 GIVRFILYSENAS
+79 GVVRFMMYSENAS

-99 NPLLCVEA
+99 NPLLCLEA
-107 RNIPLTTKARLSVL
+107 RNIPLTIKARLSVL
-121 HQSIMQAYAGDE
+121 CQSIMQAYAGDE

-160 DINATE
+160 DINAME

-177 NSSFVKSIEVKNSGN
+177 NWDFVKSIEVKSSGN
-192 SEHSSFDLIRR
+192 IEKSSFDLIRR
-203 NYHFL
+203 NYLFL

-214 PLESTQGLVYLKINE
+214 PLESTQGLVCLKINE
-229 DTQRQIKTLEAGK
+229 DTQRQIKTLDAGK
-242 IFNALEAFC
+242 IFDTLAAFC

-263 VGTPGNNLPK
+263 VGTPSNSLPK
-273 EVKETGIEA
+273 EAEKTGIEA

-290 LAESAKEQQ
+290 LAESAKEQ
-299 EEELQR
+299 EELQE

-315 TPHSAITRRNTLSV
+315 TPHSAITRRNTLSI

-334 GDNRSATITAKS
+334 DDNRSATIAATS

-356 LVMKI
+356 LIMKI

-369 MEVEAVLSDSLPDNG
+369 MEVEAVLSDSLPNSG
-384 RKIFT
+384 RKIVT

-409 STLNAFNTVIAG
+409 STLNAFNTVITG
-421 TGASDGLSDVAE
+421 TGASDGLPDVAE

-441 TLADHSLNI
+441 TLADHSLGI

-469 WTADRDPRFTVKTLG
+469 WTADRDPRFTVKALG

-491 TIRNGA
+491 TIRNGTR
-497 KKLSMTTPSDN
+497 KLSITIPSDS
-508 ADDAKAVL
+508 AADAKAVL
-516 EVAGVRRVE
+516 EIAGVRRVE
-525 VTRPTYK
+525 LTRPTYD
-532 EARDEIALMIEE
+532 EARNEIALMIGE

>member
-1 MNDLNEL
+1 MNNLNEL

-18 VPSDKFNVSVKIA
+18 VPSDQFEVSVRA
-31 EPSDNFNI
+31 VEPSNNFRINQ
-39 AHPVVYADITPLE
+39 PVVYADITPLE
-52 DMNNT
+52 DMNTT
-57 LVVKAWIISA
+57 LTVKAWIIGP
-67 EQSDNTN
+67 EQGGTN
-74 IKSRS
+74 IKSRV
-79 GIVRFILYSENAS
+79 GIVRFMLYSENAS

-99 NPLLCVEA
+99 NPLLCVEV
-107 RNIPLTTKARLSVL
+107 RNIPLTIKARLSVL

-133 GMFAKNAARAFV
+133 GMFAKNAARAIV

-160 DINATE
+160 DINAME

-177 NSSFVKSIEVKNSGN
+177 NSSFVKSIEVKSSGN

-214 PLESTQGLVYLKINE
+214 PLESTQGLVCLKINE
-229 DTQRQIKTLEAGK
+229 DTQRQIKTLDAGK

-251 SGGLDALNEFDY
+251 SGGLGALNEFDY
-263 VGTPGNNLPK
+263 VGAPDNNLPE
-273 EVKETGIEA
+273 EVKGTGVEA

-290 LAESAKEQQ
+290 LAESAKEQ
-299 EEELQR
+299 EELQK

-315 TPHSAITRRNTLSV
+315 TPHSAITRRNTLSI
-329 HNDVW
+329 HNDAW

-356 LVMKI
+356 LIMKI

-384 RKIFT
+384 RKIVT
-389 HSVYASEFPQDDYTI
+389 HSVYASEFPQDEYTI

-409 STLNAFNTVIAG
+409 STLNVFNTVIAG
-421 TGASDGLSDVAE
+421 TSASDGISDVAE

-469 WTADRDPRFTVKTLG
+469 WTADRDPRFTIKTLG

-497 KKLSMTTPSDN
+497 KKLSITTPSYN

-516 EVAGVRRVE
+516 EISGVRRVE

>member
-8 RELLAEWAKH
+8 RELLAEWAKY
-18 VPSDKFNVSVKIA
+18 VPSDQFDVSVRVA

-67 EQSDNTN
+67 EQSESTN

-79 GIVRFILYSENAS
+79 GVVRFMVYSENAS

-107 RNIPLTTKARLSVL
+107 RNIPLTIKARLSVL
-121 HQSIMQAYAGDE
+121 YQSIMQAYVVGDE

-145 AKSIEHQWAKDLFVY
+145 AKSIEYQCAKNLFVY
-160 DINATE
+160 DINAME
-166 GVFDALRNRVD
+166 GVFDALRKHVGNWD
-177 NSSFVKSIEVKNSGN
+177 FVKSIEVKNSGN

-214 PLESTQGLVYLKINE
+214 PLESTQGLVCLKINE
-229 DTQRQIKTLEAGK
+229 DTQRQIKTLDAGK
-242 IFNALEAFC
+242 IFDALAAFC

-263 VGTPGNNLPK
+263 VGTPGNNLPE
-273 EVKETGIEA
+273 EVKETGVEA

-290 LAESAKEQQ
+290 LAESAKEQ
-299 EEELQR
+299 EELQE

-346 PRKVGNVHPC
+346 PRKVGNVTPC

-361 TENKSEEK
+361 TENKPEEK
-369 MEVEAVLSDSLPDNG
+369 MEVEVVLSDSLPDSG
-384 RKIFT
+384 RKIVT

-409 STLNAFNTVIAG
+409 STLNSFNAVIAG
-421 TGASDGLSDVAE
+421 TSASDGLSDVAE

-469 WTADRDPRFTVKTLG
+469 WTADRDPRFTIKTLG

-508 ADDAKAVL
+508 AADAKAVL
-516 EVAGVRRVE
+516 EIVSVRRLE
-525 VTRPTYK
+525 LTRPTYD
-532 EARDEIALMIEE
+532 EARNEIALMIEE

>member
-8 RELLAEWAKH
+8 KELLEEWVKYI
-18 VPSDKFNVSVKIA
+18 PSDKFDVSVRA
-31 EPSDNFNI
+31 VEPSKNFNI

-67 EQSDNTN
+67 EQSDSTN

-79 GIVRFILYSENAS
+79 GIVRFMMYSENAS

-99 NPLLCVEA
+99 NPLLCVEV
-107 RNIPLTTKARLSVL
+107 RNIPLTIKARLSVL
-121 HQSIMQAYAGDE
+121 HQSITQAYAGDE

-145 AKSIEHQWAKDLFVY
+145 AKSIERQCAKDLFVY
-160 DINATE
+160 DINAME
-166 GVFDALRNRVD
+166 GVFDALRRHVD
-177 NSSFVKSIEVKNSGN
+177 NWDFVKSIEVKNSGN

-214 PLESTQGLVYLKINE
+214 PLESKQGLVCLKINE
-229 DTQRQIKTLEAGK
+229 DTQRQIKTLSAGK
-242 IFNALEAFC
+242 IFDALAAFC

-263 VGTPGNNLPK
+263 VGTPSNSLPEEAEK
-273 EVKETGIEA
+273 TGIEA

-290 LAESAKEQQ
+290 LAESAKEQ
-299 EEELQR
+299 EELQK

-315 TPHSAITRRNTLSV
+315 TPHSAITRRNTLSI

-334 GDNRSATITAKS
+334 GDNRSAAITATS

-356 LVMKI
+356 LIMKI
-361 TENKSEEK
+361 TENKSKEK
-369 MEVEAVLSDSLPDNG
+369 MEVEAVLSDLLPNSG
-384 RKIFT
+384 WKIVT

-409 STLNAFNTVIAG
+409 STLNAFNTAIAG
-421 TGASDGLSDVAE
+421 TSASDGLPDVAE

-469 WTADRDPRFTVKTLG
+469 WTADRDPRFTIKTLG

-497 KKLSMTTPSDN
+497 KKLSITTPSDN

-516 EVAGVRRVE
+516 EISGVRRVE

>member
-18 VPSDKFNVSVKIA
+18 VPSDKFDVSIKIA

-39 AHPVVYADITPLE
+39 AHPVVYVDITPLE
-52 DMNNT
+52 DMDTT
-57 LVVKAWIISA
+57 LTVKVWILGP
-67 EQSDNTN
+67 EQGGTN
-74 IKSRS
+74 IKSRV
-79 GIVRFILYSENAS
+79 GVVRFMMYSENAS

-107 RNIPLTTKARLSVL
+107 RNIPLTIKARLSVL

-160 DINATE
+160 DISAAE
-166 GVFDALRNRVD
+166 GVFDALRKHVD
-177 NSSFVKSIEVKNSGN
+177 DGDFVKSIEVKSSGN
-192 SEHSSFDLIRR
+192 SKNSSCDLIRR
-203 NYHFL
+203 NYLFL

-214 PLESTQGLVYLKINE
+214 PLESTQGLACLKINE
-229 DTQRQIKTLEAGK
+229 DTQRQIKTLSAGK
-242 IFNALEAFC
+242 IFDTLAAFC
-251 SGGLDALNEFDY
+251 GGGLDALNEFDY
-263 VGTPGNNLPK
+263 VGTPSNSLPE
-273 EVKETGIEA
+273 EVEKTGVEA

-290 LAESAKEQQ
+290 LTESAKEQQ
-299 EEELQR
+299 EEELQE

-315 TPHSAITRRNTLSV
+315 TPHSAITRRNTLSI

-334 GDNRSATITAKS
+334 GDNRSATVTATS

-356 LVMKI
+356 LIMKI

-369 MEVEAVLSDSLPDNG
+369 TEVEAVLSDSLPNSG
-384 RKIFT
+384 RKIVT

-409 STLNAFNTVIAG
+409 STLNSFNTVIAG
-421 TGASDGLSDVAE
+421 TSASDGLSDVAE

-469 WTADRDPRFTVKTLG
+469 WTADRDPRFTIKTLG

-497 KKLSMTTPSDN
+497 KKLSITTPSDS

-516 EVAGVRRVE
+516 EISGVRRVE

>member
-8 RELLAEWAKH
+8 RELLAEWAEH
-18 VPSDKFNVSVKIA
+18 IPSDQFEVSVRDV
-31 EPSDNFNI
+31 EPSNNFRINQ
-39 AHPVVYADITPLE
+39 PVVYADITPLE
-52 DMNNT
+52 DMNTT
-57 LVVKAWIISA
+57 LTVKAWIIGP
-67 EQSDNTN
+67 EQGGTN
-74 IKSRS
+74 IKSRV
-79 GIVRFILYSENAS
+79 GIVRFMLYSENAS

-99 NPLLCVEA
+99 NPLLCVEV
-107 RNIPLTTKARLSVL
+107 RNIPLTIKARLSVL
-121 HQSIMQAYAGDE
+121 HQSITQAYAGDE

-160 DINATE
+160 DINAME
-166 GVFDALRNRVD
+166 GVFDALRKHVD
-177 NSSFVKSIEVKNSGN
+177 DWDFVKSIEVKNSGN
-192 SEHSSFDLIRR
+192 CEHSSFDLIGR

-214 PLESTQGLVYLKINE
+214 PLESTQGLACLKINE
-229 DTQRQIKTLEAGK
+229 DTQRQIKTLDAGK
-242 IFNALEAFC
+242 IFDALSAFC
-251 SGGLDALNEFDY
+251 GGGLDALNEFDY
-263 VGTPGNNLPK
+263 VGAPSNNLPE
-273 EVKETGIEA
+273 EVEKTGIEA

-290 LAESAKEQQ
+290 LAESAKEQ
-299 EEELQR
+299 EELQK
-305 GLFAVAAAAV
+305 GLFAVVAAAV
-315 TPHSAITRRNTLSV
+315 TPHSAITRRNTLSI

-356 LVMKI
+356 LIMKI

-369 MEVEAVLSDSLPDNG
+369 MEVEAVLSNSLPDNG
-384 RKIFT
+384 RKIIT
-389 HSVYASEFPQDDYTI
+389 HSVYTSEFPQDDYTI

-409 STLNAFNTVIAG
+409 STLNAFNAVIAG
-421 TGASDGLSDVAE
+421 TSASDGLSDVAE

-469 WTADRDPRFTVKTLG
+469 WTADRDPRFTIKTLG

-508 ADDAKAVL
+508 TDDAKAVL
-516 EVAGVRRVE
+516 EISGVRRVE

>member
-1 MNDLNEL
+1 MNNLNEL
-8 RELLAEWAKH
+8 RELLAEWAEH
-18 VPSDKFNVSVKIA
+18 IPSDKFNVSVKIA

-74 IKSRS
+74 IKSRV
-79 GIVRFILYSENAS
+79 GVVRFMMYSENSS

-107 RNIPLTTKARLSVL
+107 RSIPLTIKARLSVL
-121 HQSIMQAYAGDE
+121 YQSIMQAYAGDE

-145 AKSIEHQWAKDLFVY
+145 AKSIERQWAKDLFVY
-160 DINATE
+160 DINAME
-166 GVFDALRNRVD
+166 GVFDALRKHVD
-177 NSSFVKSIEVKNSGN
+177 NWDFVKSIEVKSSGS
-192 SEHSSFDLIRR
+192 SENSSFDLIRR

-208 TENTSI
+208 TENASI
-214 PLESTQGLVYLKINE
+214 PLESTQGLVCLKINE

-251 SGGLDALNEFDY
+251 SGGLGALNEFDY
-263 VGTPGNNLPK
+263 VGNPSNNLPE
-273 EVKETGIEA
+273 EVEKTGVEA

-290 LAESAKEQQ
+290 LAESAKEQ
-299 EEELQR
+299 EELQES
-305 GLFAVAAAAV
+305 LFAVVAAAV
-315 TPHSAITRRNTLSV
+315 TPHSAITRRNALAV

-346 PRKVGNVHPC
+346 PRKVGNVAPC

-369 MEVEAVLSDSLPDNG
+369 MEVEAVLSDSLPDSG
-384 RKIFT
+384 RKIFA

-409 STLNAFNTVIAG
+409 STLNAFNAVIAG
-421 TGASDGLSDVAE
+421 TGDGDGLGDVAE

-441 TLADHSLNI
+441 TLADHSLSI

-455 NAGELHRVLATYAH
+455 NAGELHRVLSTYAC

-484 FGDFQST
+484 FGGFQST

-497 KKLSMTTPSDN
+497 KKLNITIPSDS
-508 ADDAKAVL
+508 AADAKAVL
-516 EVAGVRRVE
+516 EIVSVRRLE
-525 VTRPTYK
+525 LTRPTYD
-532 EARDEIALMIEE
+532 EARNEIALMIEE

>member
-1 MNDLNEL
+1 MNNLNEL
-8 RELLAEWAKH
+8 RELLAEWAEH
-18 VPSDKFNVSVKIA
+18 IPSDQFEVSVRA
-31 EPSDNFNI
+31 VEPSNNFRINQ
-39 AHPVVYADITPLE
+39 PVVYADITPLE

-67 EQSDNTN
+67 EQSENTN

-79 GIVRFILYSENAS
+79 GVVRFMVYSENAS

-99 NPLLCVEA
+99 NPLLCMEMKNVW
-107 RNIPLTTKARLSVL
+107 LTIKARLSVL
-121 HQSIMQAYAGDE
+121 YQSIMQAYVGDE
-133 GMFAKNAARAFV
+133 GMFAKNAARAIV

-160 DINATE
+160 DINAME
-166 GVFDALRNRVD
+166 GVFDALRKHVD
-177 NSSFVKSIEVKNSGN
+177 NWDFVKSIEVKSSGSSKN
-192 SEHSSFDLIRR
+192 SSFDLIRR

-214 PLESTQGLVYLKINE
+214 PLESKQGLVCLKINE
-229 DTQRQIKTLEAGK
+229 DTQRQIKTLDAEK

-251 SGGLDALNEFDY
+251 SGGLGALNEFDY
-263 VGTPGNNLPK
+263 VGNPSNNLPE
-273 EVKETGIEA
+273 EVEKIGVEG

-290 LAESAKEQQ
+290 LAESAKEQ
-299 EEELQR
+299 EELQE

-315 TPHSAITRRNTLSV
+315 TPHSAITRRNALSV

-334 GDNRSATITAKS
+334 GYNRSATITAKS
-346 PRKVGNVHPC
+346 PRKVGNVTPC

-369 MEVEAVLSDSLPDNG
+369 MEVEAVLSDSLPNSG
-384 RKIFT
+384 RKIIT

-404 FYEIV
+404 FYEIM
-409 STLNAFNTVIAG
+409 STLNSFNTVIAG
-421 TGASDGLSDVAE
+421 ASASDGLSDVAE
-433 MLARRKEE
+433 ILAHRKEE

-450 TRRIA
+450 IRRIA

-469 WTADRDPRFTVKTLG
+469 WSADRDPRFTIKTLG

-497 KKLSMTTPSDN
+497 KKLSMTTPSYN

-516 EVAGVRRVE
+516 EISGVRRVE